1 MRYNKA
7 DKKFYLIRE
16 DVLPEA
22 MKKTIEA
29 KELLERGK
37 AENVGDAV
45 RKVDL
50 SRSAFYK
57 YKDTVYPFS
66 QIVKD
71 RLVTMVFHLEDRSG
85 TLSQLLGMVAN
96 AGCNV
101 LSINQSIPLQGMAVV
116 TLSLNIREIK
126 MDVEVLLDSLRD
138 LEFVERVEILGTG
151 A

>member
-1 MRYNKA
+1 MSYKKG
-7 DKKFYLIRE
+7 DLKFYLVRE

-22 MKKTIEA
+22 MKKTIDA

-37 AENVGDAV
+37 ALNVGEAV
-45 RKVDL
+45 RQVDL

-71 RLVTMVFHLEDRSG
+71 RLVTLVFHLEDRSG
-85 TLSQLLGMVAN
+85 TLSQLLGIVAN

-101 LSINQSIPLQGMAVV
+101 LSINQSIPLQGRAVV
-116 TLSLNIREIK
+116 TLSLNIKEIK
-126 MDVEVLLDSLRD
+126 VEIEDLLETLKQ
-138 LEFVERVEILGTG
+138 LEYVESVEILGTG